1 MQKTFEIDAEIIE
14 KVMKITRARSKKKA
28 IEIAM
33 KEFLRAKRREELSNL
48 IGDYEEFALNLED
61 LERMRIGS

>member
-48 IGDYEEFALNLED
+48 IGDYEEFALNLKE
-61 LERMRIGS
+61 LERMRIDS

>member
-1 MQKTFEIDAEIIE
+1 
-14 KVMKITRARSKKKA
+14 MKITRARSKKKA
-28 IEIAM
+28 IEVAM

>member
-48 IGDYEEFALNLED
+48 IGDYEEFVLNLED

>member
-28 IEIAM
+28 IEVAM